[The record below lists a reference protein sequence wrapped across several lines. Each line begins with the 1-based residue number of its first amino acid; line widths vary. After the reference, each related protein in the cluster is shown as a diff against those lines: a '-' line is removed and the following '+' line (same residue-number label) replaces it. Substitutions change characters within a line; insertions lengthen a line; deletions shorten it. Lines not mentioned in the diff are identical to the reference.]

1 MVLWKEDVVL
11 QAKKNYEMDMCSGS
25 ILKKMLMFAI
35 PLMCSS
41 ILQLLFN
48 AADIIVVGRF
58 AGDNSLAAVGSN
70 TALINLL
77 TNLFVGLSIGA
88 NVIAARHYG
97 ANQTDELG
105 KTVHTSI
112 LLSLYS
118 GVVLTIAGVVFARQ
132 LLILMQT
139 PTNILDLASVYL
151 RIYFIGMP
159 ATMIYNFGSALLRA
173 VGDTKRPLY
182 YLLCAGV
189 VNVILNLVFVIIF
202 KMDVA
207 GVALAT
213 VISECISAVLVV
225 RCLMHE
231 EGGIRLVVS
240 KLKFDTKKFLDIL
253 RVGLPAG
260 FQGVVFALSNVV
272 IQSSVNLFG
281 ETVVAGNSAA
291 ANIEGFIYF
300 AMNSFYQATISFTS
314 QNFGAKKYGR
324 IKRIAV
330 TGECCVVATGV
341 LLGIAALFF
350 GRQLLGIYSQS
361 PEVIDAGMNRM
372 RVIASTYALCGMMD
386 VMVGALRGIGYSVIP
401 MIVSLVGACGLR
413 LVWIATVFQIERFHN
428 VFTIYF
434 SYPVTWIITFTA
446 HVICYAI
453 VSRKVIPKNI
463 PSAAE

>member
-1 MVLWKEDVVL
+1 
-11 QAKKNYEMDMCSGS
+11 
-25 ILKKMLMFAI
+25 
-35 PLMCSS
+35 
-41 ILQLLFN
+41 
-48 AADIIVVGRF
+48 
-58 AGDNSLAAVGSN
+58 
-70 TALINLL
+70 
-77 TNLFVGLSIGA
+77 
-88 NVIAARHYG
+88 
-97 ANQTDELG
+97 
-105 KTVHTSI
+105 
-112 LLSLYS
+112 
-118 GVVLTIAGVVFARQ
+118 
-132 LLILMQT
+132 
-139 PTNILDLASVYL
+139 
-151 RIYFIGMP
+151 
-159 ATMIYNFGSALLRA
+159 
-173 VGDTKRPLY
+173 
-182 YLLCAGV
+182 
-189 VNVILNLVFVIIF
+189 
-202 KMDVA
+202 
-207 GVALAT
+207 
-213 VISECISAVLVV
+213 
-225 RCLMHE
+225 MHE
-231 EGGIRLVVS
+231 EGGIKLVIS
-240 KLKFDTKKFLDIL
+240 QLRFDTKKFFDIL

-314 QNFGAKKYGR
+314 QNFGAKKYDR
-324 IKRIAV
+324 IKKIAV

-413 LVWIATVFQIERFHN
+413 LVWIATVFQIDRFHN
-428 VFTIYF
+428 VFTIYL

-446 HVICYAI
+446 HIICYAI